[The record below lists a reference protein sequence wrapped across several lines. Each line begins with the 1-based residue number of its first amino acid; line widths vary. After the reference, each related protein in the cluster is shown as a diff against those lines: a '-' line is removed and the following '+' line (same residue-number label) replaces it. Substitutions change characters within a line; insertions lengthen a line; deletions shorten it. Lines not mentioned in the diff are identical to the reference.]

1 MPIRKVIS
9 RSILDGTVAPID
21 TTGTVTNLSVTAL
34 SASIA
39 ATATDV
45 FVYDTRKDSDGGAW
59 RKRTSNT
66 SWYNETLNT
75 GTRGSRR
82 DFPAVA
88 VIVCTATTM
97 TIYDGDSPDLPM
109 WMVFSS
115 GGINDWPTGTHTR
128 MAVTA
133 LNGGIV
139 VGTEDGGQWFRFI
152 DDTTHIIYSNLTY
165 NVTSNR
171 SISNRN
177 GVSSF
182 TTNGGAINTYAI
194 AHWIMNDVAM
204 TVLPNAPIDAGTGLP
219 TPTIAIATPV
229 GVSVINNNGTVA
241 NLSSGENND
250 AVFKVTFTDDNR
262 LAFSY
267 SDTSSNLY
275 GFVWVGEIPASSYA
289 AGAMHGY
296 SNPTSTIMSEH
307 YNYAGNSGA
316 GSGTGISTP
325 YPTKPKNEITSGIYG
340 LVTTKNR
347 TMSIGSGSGLMN
359 IIRPTPHVLMGM
371 DGAANAI
378 TKSYNSGWMPGDI
391 RGAWLSDST
400 AESITGGNK
409 LSSTTFYNTGW
420 STSGGNLFTIN
431 VNGTVSVGTI
441 GGDSYLQS
449 PSFTCVVG
457 RTYSINYVSSS
468 QSGTGLGIYLN
479 SAGGPNNYLWDRNF
493 VFVATQTS
501 NSFFLYRF
509 GGHAGTATL
518 TSISV
523 KECDTDRSIK
533 FQDEAGNKTGSS
545 LAFNGTIVKSA
556 VATGNDLVAY
566 SGFSASNYLQAPY
579 SSEFDFGTGD
589 FSAMIWFKSN
599 TATAANQPLFWRGQT
614 TTNGYAMIEVYVGST
629 YNNIEFITRNAA
641 ETTQYQASGANV
653 STVMTQTWRHVC
665 CVRRNGILYIYIDG
679 VLVASGTQST
689 NNLTAPTV
697 AKGTLNVGTDALYTK
712 AIPGSVALFKISAT
726 APSPALI
733 ARIYNDEKLLFD
745 DGAKACLY
753 GSSDQVNDIA
763 YDDSTD
769 LLHAGTSSGRSVFDG
784 LRRVDNTTT
793 GVSAAISVSNGL
805 VAEQ

>member
-21 TTGTVTNLSVTAL
+21 TTGTASNISLTAI

-39 ATATDV
+39 STATDV

-59 RKRTSNT
+59 RKRTSHT

-75 GTRGSRR
+75 ATRGSRR
-82 DFPAVA
+82 EFPAVA

-109 WMVFSS
+109 WMVFSAN
-115 GGINDWPTGTHTR
+115 GIIDWPTSNHTKQ
-128 MAVTA
+128 AVTA

-139 VGTEDGGQWFRFI
+139 TVSEDGGVWFRFI

-165 NVTSNR
+165 NVTSDR
-171 SISNRN
+171 SIANRN
-177 GVSSF
+177 GVTAF

-194 AHWIMNDVAM
+194 ATWIMNDVAM
-204 TVLPNAPIDAGTGLP
+204 TVLPNAPIDAATGLP
-219 TPTIAIATPV
+219 TPTIAIATTV

-267 SDTSSNLY
+267 SDNATNTY
-275 GFVWVGEIPASSYA
+275 GFVWVGEIPAVSYA

-307 YNYAGNSGA
+307 YNYVGNSGA
-316 GSGTGISTP
+316 GSGAGISTP
-325 YPTKPKNEITSGIYG
+325 YPTKPKNEATSGIYG

-420 STSGGNLFTIN
+420 VTSGNLFTIN
-431 VNGTVSVGTI
+431 VNGTVSVGTM
-441 GGDSYLQS
+441 GTDSTLQS

-457 RTYSINYVSSS
+457 RTYCITVVPSS

-479 SAGGPNNYLWDRNF
+479 SANGPNGYLWDRNF
-493 VFVATQTS
+493 IFVATQTS
-501 NSFFLYRF
+501 NTFFIYRYQA
-509 GGHAGTATL
+509 HAGTGTL
-518 TSISV
+518 ASV
-523 KECDTDRSIK
+523 TVRECDTDRSVK
-533 FQDEAGNKTGSS
+533 FQDGNLSGSS
-545 LAFNGTIVKSA
+545 LAYNGTIVKSA
-556 VATGNDLVAY
+556 VATGNDLMAY

-579 SSEFDFGTGD
+579 SSELDFGTGD

-614 TTNGYAMIEVYVGST
+614 TTNGYAMMEVYVGST

-641 ETTQYQASGANV
+641 ETTQYQVSGSAAS
-653 STVMTQTWRHVC
+653 SVMTQTWRHIC
-665 CVRRNGILYIYIDG
+665 CVRRNGILSIYIDG

-689 NNLTAPTV
+689 NNITAPTV
-697 AKGTLNVGTDALYTK
+697 AKGTLNVGTDSAYTK
-712 AIPGSVALFKISAT
+712 SLPGSVALFKISAT

-733 ARIYNDEKLLFD
+733 ARIYNDEKLLFNA
-745 DGAKACLY
+745 GTKACLY
-753 GSSDQVNDIA
+753 GSSDQVNDLA

-793 GVSAAISVSNGL
+793 GVSAAISASNGL